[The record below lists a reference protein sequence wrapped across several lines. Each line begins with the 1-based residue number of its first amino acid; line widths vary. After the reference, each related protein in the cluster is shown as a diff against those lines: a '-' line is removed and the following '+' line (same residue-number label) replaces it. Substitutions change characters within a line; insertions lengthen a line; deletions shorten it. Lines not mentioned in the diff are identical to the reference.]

1 MHLIT
6 IFDSA
11 VGMEV
16 KRKCPSMERKD
27 TLTHKHP
34 HTTHPHTNTGKKITH
49 THKHLFFGQNE
60 YERLERR

>member
-27 TLTHKHP
+27 THTHA
-34 HTTHPHTNTGKKITH
+34 THPYTNTGKKNHTH
-49 THKHLFFGQNE
+49 TTLFFGQNE
-60 YERLERR
+60 YERLKRR

>member
-27 TLTHKHP
+27 TLTH
-34 HTTHPHTNTGKKITH
+34 TH
-49 THKHLFFGQNE
+49 THPQATHPYTNTEKKSHIYFSGKTSMSG
-60 YERLERR
+60 